1 MRRQPVDQA
10 ADLGQLVSVVDR
22 RDVEVV
28 GVGLLVTG
36 EPDGLRLLGER
47 GGQLVRDAREA
58 ITRVAAVQSCPALKN
73 PAIAIASAAAARS
86 ASSNTTTGALPPS
99 SRCARATFL
108 AVAAA
113 TARPAAVEPVI
124 ATIAGIGCEA
134 SAEPVDRSPHTTLS
148 TPGGRISANSSPIRT
163 VLAGVVSEGLRTSVF
178 PAASAGPIFQVA
190 IIIG

>member
-1 MRRQPVDQA
+1 MKRSSESGSSSRERRTACACSASA
-10 ADLGQLVSVVDR
+10 AASSSAIA
-22 RDVEVV
+22 
-28 GVGLLVTG
+28 
-36 EPDGLRLLGER
+36 
-47 GGQLVRDAREA
+47 RDAS
-58 ITRVAAVQSCPALKN
+58 TRDAAVQSCPALKN
-73 PAIAIASAAAARS
+73 PAIAIASAAPATS
-86 ASSNTTTGALPPS
+86 ASSNTTTGAFPPS

-124 ATIAGIGCEA
+124 ATIAGIGCAA
-134 SAEPVDRSPHTTLS
+134 SAAPVDRSPHTTFS

-163 VLAGVVSEGLRTSVF
+163 VLAGVVSDGLMTSVF